1 MTSYKP
7 MFLVSGQWCG
17 NAQRFATREEAEASA
32 KARFHVWTMPSDY
45 RAEPSDE
52 PVNYRRVDGRDERIS
67 EDEAEVPS

>member
-1 MTSYKP
+1 VISYKP

-32 KARFHVWTMPSDY
+32 KARFAVWTMPTDC